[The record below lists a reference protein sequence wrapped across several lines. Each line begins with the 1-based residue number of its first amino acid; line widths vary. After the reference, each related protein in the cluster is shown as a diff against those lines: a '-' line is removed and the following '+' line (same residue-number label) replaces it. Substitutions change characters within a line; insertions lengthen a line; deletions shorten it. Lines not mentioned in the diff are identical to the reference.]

1 MPTETLASKRAG
13 SRPTPPSQS
22 LSSLSPSRND
32 KSKLLKATR
41 HFLISGFWS
50 KKIPSQDSESLEEMS
65 LERRMSMGRRKK
77 DRGNFWYSRGEFTQ
91 AIQNYREEEVA
102 AAMELKICL
111 LSKFSKVQP
120 KPFHFHVVTSRGFGL
135 KPLSVLFPKDCD

>member
-91 AIQNYREEEVA
+91 AIQNYRKEEETA
-102 AAMELKICL
+102 RWRRRPWNYQSFNFLNFHKINFFTST
-111 LSKFSKVQP
+111 LSHLAVS
-120 KPFHFHVVTSRGFGL
+120 
-135 KPLSVLFPKDCD
+135 D